1 MRSKRNIFPLIAPLL
16 TVSVIASADLID
28 SANTMISDGVDSI
41 GSSVSG
47 LFDSSAISN
56 VFSIPGLNV
65 QKVNCAIGLDRN
77 LLSEIN
83 SMCGLVK
90 DVFPDLSAGVG
101 ACTLNSDQSKCANSY
116 ITSYCRNLTKNV
128 TTTTKEGEAIL
139 LSPVNVTGLSAKH
152 NILTGGDVVM
162 TGKRMSCDNRVQ
174 KMYTGVDYGSSNE
187 KKIYDVTKMK
197 NLRGKSAFTRD
208 VELTRDALR
217 MGASAGKINVNESS
231 ANWVMNK
238 GMGLPTT
245 ISQAQKN
252 INETVSMHLDSAD
265 NKLASGMVK
274 TEAALEEKLA
284 NCSASSDYD
293 TCKNAQLGSS
303 AGTNIAKMTDSAV
316 AKTEMGSAKMLKLM
330 EDAGRGK
337 RLIVHYDD
345 ESIGN
350 LPMES
355 KAVYASAMRRQIAF
369 QTAYRYLA
377 SESASISKEVI
388 RISTQKM
395 TESAR
400 PFFEDQAL
408 KEIAGAIR

>member
-1 MRSKRNIFPLIAPLL
+1 MHSKGKLFPIAISLL
-16 TVSVIASADLID
+16 TTSVIASADLID
-28 SANTMISDGVDSI
+28 SATSAISDGMGSI
-41 GSSVSG
+41 SSSVSG
-47 LFDSSAISN
+47 LFNSDAISN

-65 QKVNCAIGLDRN
+65 QKVNCAVGLDRN

-90 DVFPDLSAGVG
+90 DVFPDLSVGVG
-101 ACTLNSDQSKCANSY
+101 PCTLNSDQSKCANSY
-116 ITSYCRNLTKNV
+116 ITSYCRNLAKNV

-139 LSPVNVTGLSAKH
+139 LSPVNVTGLSTKH
-152 NILTGGDVVM
+152 NILTGGDIVM

-174 KMYTGVDYGSSNE
+174 KMYSGVDYGSSNE
-187 KKIYDVTKMK
+187 EKIYNATKMK

-217 MGASAGKINVNESS
+217 MGASAGKINVNETS

-238 GMGLPTT
+238 GMGLPQT
-245 ISQAQKN
+245 ITQAQKN
-252 INETVSMHLDSAD
+252 INETVALHLDSPD

-274 TEAALEEKLA
+274 TEAAVEEKLA
-284 NCSASSDYD
+284 NCSASSDYEL
-293 TCKNAQLGSS
+293 CKNTQLNSS
-303 AGTNIAKMTDSAV
+303 ASTNIPKMTDSAV

-345 ESIGN
+345 ESITN

-355 KAVYASAMRRQIAF
+355 KGVYASAMRRQIAF

-377 SESASISKEVI
+377 AESASISKEVI

-408 KEIAGAIR
+408 KEIAGAIK